1 MIKSY
6 EIDKKSENMRIDR
19 WIRNFIGNSIKF
31 SKNLTTVSVESD
43 KDTLSIIID
52 DDGLGFP
59 NDILDIL
66 GEPYIKSKTP
76 SSRSG
81 LGLGTF
87 LGKTLLNRKN
97 AEVFFKNKG
106 LHNGARVIIKWKL
119 KDLNTNF

>member
-1 MIKSY
+1 MKNS
-6 EIDKKSENMRIDR
+6 KFVLDR
-19 WIRNFIGNSIKF
+19 LAKLFEQGLLT
-31 SKNLTTVSVESD
+31 SKDLA
-43 KDTLSIIID
+43 
-52 DDGLGFP
+52 

-66 GEPYIKSKTP
+66 GEPYIKSKIP

-119 KDLNTNF
+119 KDLHTNF